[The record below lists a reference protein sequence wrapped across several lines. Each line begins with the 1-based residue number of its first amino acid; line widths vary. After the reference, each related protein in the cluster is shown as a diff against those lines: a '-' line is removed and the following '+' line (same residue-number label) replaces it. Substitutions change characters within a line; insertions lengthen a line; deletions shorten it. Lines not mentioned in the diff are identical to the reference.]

1 MIFGSFFR
9 PLALVLSVVL
19 VAIGIGCEVLE
30 PEGRTV
36 MVPHVADTLL
46 YDPAGYKD
54 TGSAVSTVLD
64 AVRAGSGQAQSR

>member
-9 PLALVLSVVL
+9 PFVLVLSVVL
-19 VAIGIGCEVLE
+19 VAIGIGFEVLE

-46 YDPAGYKD
+46 YDPAGFQD
-54 TGSAVSTVLD
+54 TESIGSTALD
-64 AVRAGSGQAQSR
+64 AVRAEFEEGTD